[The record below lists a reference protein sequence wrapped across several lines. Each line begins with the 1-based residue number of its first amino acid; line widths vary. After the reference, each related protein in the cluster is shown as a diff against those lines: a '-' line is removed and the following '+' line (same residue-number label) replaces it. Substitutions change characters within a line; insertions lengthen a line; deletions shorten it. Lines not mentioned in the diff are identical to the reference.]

1 MYTSSNNPKA
11 FTLVELIVVIVILAI
26 LATIAFLSFSSQ
38 SASARDSTRLADMSN
53 IAKWLSVFNATSGKV
68 PMPDSKIDVLA
79 SGSVIWYQW
88 YAGALVLSMLKIS
101 NWWKDPLDT
110 STYYTYT
117 TNQAQSK
124 FQILWFLEDW
134 SNSALSYIPQLKFVT
149 PGSIEDPD
157 SLIAKLDSRF
167 HGNDSPLV
175 WVANADPSSYS
186 WRYAYTKW
194 DQLWILLDGNTKTPI
209 QAAQINVDLKLD
221 NASSSYNVIFGKES
235 SKLNTVGTWSEL
247 LSSIINIR
255 PDLINNKDLAF
266 LDNNLMGYWDMET
279 LSGWML
285 KDFSKNNNNWNIFW
299 WIAVWW
305 ISWIRW
311 KAIAFDWVDDYLS
324 MPPAVNDMSTS
335 TYKTLSFWAKLKSNE
350 GSFYISFA
358 DRIQDYKDS
367 GWFSFGNGY
376 VKLEYYPLGATV
388 ESFYYNIPDFKTDT
402 WYNCTYVYK
411 SWWNTSIYLNGLK
424 VAEWIYTVN
433 DIQTK
438 VFNIG
443 RQDNK
448 GVIFKKGS
456 VDEVRVYNRAL
467 SDAEISVLYNSYK

>member
-1 MYTSSNNPKA
+1 
-11 FTLVELIVVIVILAI
+11 
-26 LATIAFLSFSSQ
+26 
-38 SASARDSTRLADMSN
+38 
-53 IAKWLSVFNATSGKV
+53 
-68 PMPDSKIDVLA
+68 
-79 SGSVIWYQW
+79 
-88 YAGALVLSMLKIS
+88 
-101 NWWKDPLDT
+101 
-110 STYYTYT
+110 
-117 TNQAQSK
+117 
-124 FQILWFLEDW
+124 
-134 SNSALSYIPQLKFVT
+134 
-149 PGSIEDPD
+149 
-157 SLIAKLDSRF
+157 
-167 HGNDSPLV
+167 
-175 WVANADPSSYS
+175 
-186 WRYAYTKW
+186 
-194 DQLWILLDGNTKTPI
+194 
-209 QAAQINVDLKLD
+209 
-221 NASSSYNVIFGKES
+221 
-235 SKLNTVGTWSEL
+235 
-247 LSSIINIR
+247 
-255 PDLINNKDLAF
+255 
-266 LDNNLMGYWDMET
+266 MGYWDMET